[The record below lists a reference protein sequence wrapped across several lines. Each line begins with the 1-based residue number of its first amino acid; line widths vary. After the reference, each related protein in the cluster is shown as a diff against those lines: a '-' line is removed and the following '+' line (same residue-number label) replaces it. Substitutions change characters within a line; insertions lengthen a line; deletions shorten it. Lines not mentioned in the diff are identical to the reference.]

1 MIIQDGPVARRAK
14 WALPAWGLCAVVAVY
29 IFIALN
35 HSLWQEVHEALE
47 ASRGTSGF
55 YALSVTVC
63 CRLVGNLGLTL
74 ALLTWPRIGK
84 ALLAV
89 LILVSAASA
98 YYADTFGVRLN
109 EEIIQSIFETR
120 RAEAMGMITTGSVGW
135 IALFGL
141 LPAVLVL
148 LIPVRFMPKWH
159 GLGWRAGIVL
169 SATTLMLVPP
179 MLAGRNY
186 VYFERNHRVM
196 YEVFNPYA
204 ALSGTFHYL
213 QRDVF
218 RPKTTMTP
226 IGTDATLAPNATMA
240 ARKRV
245 VVLVVGE
252 TARAENQS
260 LQGYARE
267 TNPEMKRVGAIYFR
281 DAWSCGTATTVSV
294 PCMFSNMTR
303 EKFDKPVAKAHWN
316 ALDVLQHAGVD
327 VFWRDNDE
335 GCKDVC
341 LRVPNDDLTDGKV
354 AGLCDANGCLDDVL
368 VADLPERL
376 ARMRSPALLVL
387 HIKGSHGPAYFQR
400 YPAAFNVFKPGCDT
414 AEVQTC
420 SYAQV
425 VASYDNTILY
435 TDHILGRVVDALK
448 AAPEVD
454 SAMMY
459 LSDHGESLGEND
471 IYLHGADW
479 DTAPTQQKHIPMLMW
494 LSPGWVRDAGV
505 QLDCMAQRRV
515 QPASQDNVFHTLL
528 GFFDARTA
536 AYRPELDLL
545 AGCRPQALAGTRE

>member
-1 MIIQDGPVARRAK
+1 MTVQDIAGVVRPRRTI
-14 WALPAWGLCAVVAVY
+14 PAWVLGAFVAIYLLAV
-29 IFIALN
+29 LN
-35 HSLWQEVHEALE
+35 RSLWSELHEALS
-47 ASRGTSGF
+47 ASRDMPGF
-55 YALSVTVC
+55 WMLGVTVC
-63 CRLVGNLGLTL
+63 CRLIGNLVLTI
-74 ALLTWPRIGK
+74 ALVTWPRIGK
-84 ALLAV
+84 PLLALL
-89 LILVSAASA
+89 IFVSAASA
-98 YYADTFGVRLN
+98 FYAETFGVRLN
-109 EEIIQSIFETR
+109 EEIVQSIFETQ
-120 RAEAMGMITTGSVGW
+120 RAEAAAMITTGSVGW
-135 IALFGL
+135 IVLFGVV
-141 LPAVLVL
+141 PAVLVL
-148 LIPVRFMPKWH
+148 LVPLRFTPGWR
-159 GLGWRAGIVL
+159 GLGWRAVIVL
-169 SATTLMLVPP
+169 VAAALMIVPP
-179 MLAGRNY
+179 LLAGRSY
-186 VYFERNHRVM
+186 VYFERNHRAM

-218 RPKTTMTP
+218 RPKRTMTP
-226 IGTDATLAPNATMA
+226 IGTDATLAPDTANG
-240 ARKRV
+240 RKRV

-267 TNPEMKRVGAIYFR
+267 TNPEMKRAGALYFS

-303 EKFDKPVAKAHWN
+303 EHFDKPVAKSHWN

-341 LRVPNDDLTDGKV
+341 ARLPNDDLTNAKID
-354 AGLCDANGCLDDVL
+354 GLCDANGCLDEVL
-368 VADLPERL
+368 VADLSARL

-387 HIKGSHGPAYFQR
+387 HVKGSHGPAYFQR

-420 SYAQV
+420 TYAQT

-435 TDHILGRVVDALK
+435 TDHILGKVVDALK

-459 LSDHGESLGEND
+459 LSDHGESLGENE

-479 DTAPTQQKHIPMLMW
+479 ATAPTQQKHIPMLMW
-494 LSPGWVRDAGV
+494 FSDGWVRDSALR
-505 QLDCMAQRRV
+505 LDCMAQRRV
-515 QPASQDNVFHTLL
+515 QPASQDNLFHTLL
-528 GFFDARTA
+528 GFFGTRTKV
-536 AYRPELDLL
+536 YDPGLDLL
-545 AGCRPQALAGTRE
+545 AGCRG

>member
-1 MIIQDGPVARRAK
+1 MIIEHRPASGRAK
-14 WALPAWGLCAVVAVY
+14 RAMPAWVLGAIVAAY
-29 IFIALN
+29 ILIVLN
-35 HSLWQEVHEALE
+35 RTLWSEVHAALE
-47 ASRGTSGF
+47 GSRGVSGF
-55 YALSVTVC
+55 WSLSVTVY
-63 CRLVGNLGLTL
+63 CRLIGNLVLTL
-74 ALLTWPRIGK
+74 ALVTWPRVGK
-84 ALLAV
+84 ALLAL

-98 YYADTFGVRLN
+98 YYAQTFGARLN
-109 EEIIQSIFETR
+109 EEIIQSIFETT
-120 RAEAMGMITTGSVGW
+120 RAEAMALITRDSVGW
-135 IALFGL
+135 IALFGI

-148 LIPVRFMPKWH
+148 LVPIRFLPRWRSLGVR
-159 GLGWRAGIVL
+159 AAIVL
-169 SATTLMLVPP
+169 GAAVLLLVPP
-179 MLAGRNY
+179 ILAGRNY
-186 VYFERNHRVM
+186 VYFERNHRPM

-218 RPKTTMTP
+218 RKKATMTP
-226 IGTDATLAPNATMA
+226 IGTDATLAPNAVMA

-267 TNPEMKRVGAIYFR
+267 TNPEMKREGAIYFS

-303 EKFDKPVAKAHWN
+303 AKFDKPVAKAHWN

-341 LRVPNDDLTDGKV
+341 LRVPNDDLTAAKID
-354 AGLCDANGCLDDVL
+354 GLCDANGCKDEVL
-368 VADLPERL
+368 IADLPKRL
-376 ARMRSPALLVL
+376 AAMRSPALLVL

-420 SYAQV
+420 TYAQA

-435 TDHILGRVVDALK
+435 TDHILGEVVGALK
-448 AAPEVD
+448 ADPEVD

-471 IYLHGADW
+471 VYLHGADW
-479 DTAPTQQKHIPMLMW
+479 DKAPSQQKHIPMLLW
-494 LSPGWVRDAGV
+494 LSPGWVRDSGV
-505 QLDCMAQRRV
+505 RLDCMAQRRT

-528 GFFDARTA
+528 GFFDTRTTVYA
-536 AYRPELDLL
+536 PELDLL
-545 AGCRPQALAGTRE
+545 AGCRH

>member
-1 MIIQDGPVARRAK
+1 MIILDRTAERRSRR
-14 WALPAWGLCAVVAVY
+14 ALPAWALGVIVGVY
-29 IFIALN
+29 ILAVLN
-35 HSLWQEVHEALE
+35 HSFWAEFGDALN
-47 ASRGTSGF
+47 ASHGMSG
-55 YALSVTVC
+55 YWALAVAVSF
-63 CRLVGNLGLTL
+63 RIVGNLTLTI
-74 ALLTWPRIGK
+74 ALVLWPRIGK
-84 ALLAV
+84 VLLALLI
-89 LILVSAASA
+89 LIAAASA

-109 EEIIQSIFETR
+109 EEIIQSIFETQ
-120 RAEAMGMITTGSVGW
+120 RAEAMALITTGSVGW
-135 IALFGL
+135 IAAFGI

-148 LIPVRFMPKWH
+148 LVPIRFMSRWRS
-159 GLGWRAGIVL
+159 LGWRAGVIV
-169 SATTLMLVPP
+169 AAVAMLVVPP
-179 MLAGRNY
+179 MLVGRNY
-186 VYFERNHRVM
+186 VYFQRNHRVM
-196 YEVFNPYA
+196 YDVFNPYA

-218 RPKTTMTP
+218 AHKKTMTP
-226 IGTDATLAPNATMA
+226 IGMDATLAPGAAMA
-240 ARKRV
+240 AKKRV

-267 TNPEMKRVGAIYFR
+267 TNPEMKRLGAIYFS

-316 ALDVLQHAGVD
+316 VLDVLQHAGVD

-341 LRVPNDDLTDGKV
+341 LRVPNDDVTGAKT
-354 AGLCDANGCLDDVL
+354 AGLCDANGCQDDIL
-368 VADLPERL
+368 IADLPGRL

-387 HIKGSHGPAYFQR
+387 HIKGSHGPDYYHR
-400 YPAAFNVFKPGCDT
+400 YPPAFAVFKPGCDT

-420 SYAQV
+420 TYAQT

-435 TDHILGRVVDALK
+435 TDHILGRVVEALK
-448 AAPEVD
+448 AAPDID

-471 IYLHGADW
+471 VYLHGADW
-479 DTAPTQQKHIPMLMW
+479 ATAPSQQKHIPMLMW
-494 LSPGWVRDAGV
+494 LSPGWVQDAGV
-505 QLDCMAQRRV
+505 RLDCMAQRRT

-528 GFFDARTA
+528 GFFDTRTSV
-536 AYRPELDLL
+536 YEPKLDLL
-545 AGCRPQALAGTRE
+545 AGCRG

>member
-1 MIIQDGPVARRAK
+1 MIIQDRSASGRAK
-14 WALPAWGLCAVVAVY
+14 RAMPAWVLGAIVAAY
-29 IFIALN
+29 ILIVLN
-35 HSLWQEVHEALE
+35 RTLWSEVHAALE
-47 ASRGTSGF
+47 GSRGVSGF
-55 YALSVTVC
+55 WALSVTVY
-63 CRLVGNLGLTL
+63 CRLIGNLVLTI
-74 ALLTWPRIGK
+74 ALVTWPRIGK
-84 ALLAV
+84 ALLAL

-98 YYADTFGVRLN
+98 YYAQTFGARLN
-109 EEIIQSIFETR
+109 EEIIQSIFETT
-120 RAEAMGMITTGSVGW
+120 RAEAMALITRDSVGW
-135 IALFGL
+135 IALFGI

-148 LIPVRFMPKWH
+148 LVPIRFLPTWRSLGVR
-159 GLGWRAGIVL
+159 AAIVL
-169 SATTLMLVPP
+169 GAAVLLLVPP

-186 VYFERNHRVM
+186 VYFERNHRPM

-218 RPKTTMTP
+218 RPKATMTP
-226 IGTDATLAPNATMA
+226 IGTDATLAPTAAMA

-267 TNPEMKRVGAIYFR
+267 TNPEMKREGAIYFS

-303 EKFDKPVAKAHWN
+303 AKFDKPVAKAHWN

-327 VFWRDNDE
+327 VYWRDNDE

-341 LRVPNDDLTDGKV
+341 LRVPNDDLTAAKID
-354 AGLCDANGCLDDVL
+354 GLCDANGCKDDVL
-368 VADLPERL
+368 IADLPKRL
-376 ARMRSPALLVL
+376 AAMRSPALLVL

-420 SYAQV
+420 TYAQA

-435 TDHILGRVVDALK
+435 TDHILGQIVSALK
-448 AAPEVD
+448 ADPEVD

-471 IYLHGADW
+471 VYLHGADW
-479 DTAPTQQKHIPMLMW
+479 DKAPSQQKHIPMLLW

-505 QLDCMAQRRV
+505 RLDCMAQRRT

-528 GFFDARTA
+528 GFFGTRTTVYA
-536 AYRPELDLL
+536 PELDLL
-545 AGCRPQALAGTRE
+545 AGCRG

>member
-1 MIIQDGPVARRAK
+1 MIIEHRPASGRAK
-14 WALPAWGLCAVVAVY
+14 RAMPAWVLGAIVAAY
-29 IFIALN
+29 ILIVLN
-35 HSLWQEVHEALE
+35 RTLWSEVHAALE
-47 ASRGTSGF
+47 GSRGVSGF
-55 YALSVTVC
+55 WALSVTVY
-63 CRLVGNLGLTL
+63 CRLIGNLVLTL
-74 ALLTWPRIGK
+74 ALVTWPRVGK
-84 ALLAV
+84 ALLAL

-98 YYADTFGVRLN
+98 YYAQTFGARLN
-109 EEIIQSIFETR
+109 EEIIQSIFETT
-120 RAEAMGMITTGSVGW
+120 RAEAMALITRDSVGW
-135 IALFGL
+135 IALFGI

-148 LIPVRFMPKWH
+148 LVPIRFLPRWRSLGVR
-159 GLGWRAGIVL
+159 AAIVL
-169 SATTLMLVPP
+169 GAAVLLLVPP
-179 MLAGRNY
+179 ILAGRNY
-186 VYFERNHRVM
+186 VYFERNHRPM

-218 RPKTTMTP
+218 RKKATMTP
-226 IGTDATLAPNATMA
+226 IGTDATLAPNAVMA

-267 TNPEMKRVGAIYFR
+267 TNPEMKREGAIYFS

-303 EKFDKPVAKAHWN
+303 AKFDKPVAKAHWN

-341 LRVPNDDLTDGKV
+341 LRVPNDDLTAAKID
-354 AGLCDANGCLDDVL
+354 GLCDANGCKDEVL
-368 VADLPERL
+368 IADLPKRL
-376 ARMRSPALLVL
+376 AAMRSPALLVL

-420 SYAQV
+420 TYAQA

-435 TDHILGRVVDALK
+435 TDHILGEVVGALK
-448 AAPEVD
+448 ADPEVD

-471 IYLHGADW
+471 VYLHGADW
-479 DTAPTQQKHIPMLMW
+479 DKAPSQQKHIPMLLW
-494 LSPGWVRDAGV
+494 LSPGWVRDSGV
-505 QLDCMAQRRV
+505 RLDCMAQRRT

-528 GFFDARTA
+528 GFFDTRTTVYA
-536 AYRPELDLL
+536 PELDLL
-545 AGCRPQALAGTRE
+545 AGCRH

>member
-1 MIIQDGPVARRAK
+1 MIIQDPVAIRGERV
-14 WALPAWGLCAVVAVY
+14 LPAWVLGSMVAIY
-29 IFIALN
+29 ILAALN
-35 HSLWQEVHEALE
+35 VSLWSEVREALS
-47 ASRGTSGF
+47 ASRGTAGF

-63 CRLVGNLGLTL
+63 CRLVGNLMLTL
-74 ALLTWPRIGK
+74 ALVTWPRIGK
-84 ALLAV
+84 PLLAI
-89 LILVSAASA
+89 LILLSAASA

-109 EEIIQSIFETR
+109 EDIIQSIFETQ
-120 RAEAMGMITTGSVGW
+120 RAEAMAMITPASVGW
-135 IALFGL
+135 IALFGV

-148 LIPVRFMPKWH
+148 VVPIRFMSRWRS
-159 GLGWRAGIVL
+159 LGWRTAIVVG
-169 SATTLMLVPP
+169 AAVLMLVPP

-186 VYFERNHRVM
+186 IYFERNHRVM

-204 ALSGTFHYL
+204 ALSGTFHHL
-213 QRDVF
+213 QHDVF
-218 RPKTTMTP
+218 QPKKTITP
-226 IGTDATLAPNATMA
+226 IGTDATLAPAATMA
-240 ARKRV
+240 PRKRV

-267 TNPEMKRVGAIYFR
+267 TNPEMKRAGAIYFS

-303 EKFDKPVAKAHWN
+303 EKFVKPVAKAHWN
-316 ALDVLQHAGVD
+316 ALDILQHAGVD

-341 LRVPNDDLTDGKV
+341 ARLPNDDLTNGKV
-354 AGLCDANGCLDDVL
+354 AGLCDADGCLDEVL

-400 YPAAFNVFKPGCDT
+400 YPAAFNLFKPGCDT

-420 SYAQV
+420 TYMQA

-448 AAPEVD
+448 AVPEVD

-479 DTAPTQQKHIPMLMW
+479 DTAPTQQKHIPMLLW
-494 LSPGWVRDAGV
+494 LSPAWVRDAGV
-505 QLDCMAQRRV
+505 RMDCMAQRRTL
-515 QPASQDNVFHTLL
+515 PASQDNLFHTLL
-528 GFFDARTA
+528 GFFGTRTTV
-536 AYRPELDLL
+536 YRPELDLL
-545 AGCRPQALAGTRE
+545 AGCRAVTG

>member
-1 MIIQDGPVARRAK
+1 MIIQERPSAHRARFAV
-14 WALPAWGLCAVVAVY
+14 PAWLLGAIVAVY
-29 IFIALN
+29 ILAVLN
-35 HSLWQEVHEALE
+35 RGLWAEVHSSLE
-47 ASRGTSGF
+47 ASRGIAGF
-55 YALSVTVC
+55 GALSVTVY
-63 CRLVGNLGLTL
+63 CRLVGNLVLTL
-74 ALLTWPRIGK
+74 ALVTWPRVGK
-84 ALLAV
+84 ALLAL
-89 LILVSAASA
+89 LIVVSAASA
-98 YYADTFGVRLN
+98 YYEQTFGVRLN
-109 EEIIQSIFETR
+109 EEIIQSIFETQ
-120 RAEAMGMITTGSVGW
+120 RAEAMALITTGSVTW
-135 IALFGL
+135 IALFGV

-148 LIPVRFMPKWH
+148 LVPVRFMPT
-159 GLGWRAGIVL
+159 WRSLRWRVAIIIG
-169 SATTLMLVPP
+169 AAALMLVPP
-179 MLAGRNY
+179 LLAGRNY
-186 VYFERNHRVM
+186 VYFERNHRPM

-218 RPKTTMTP
+218 RRKPTMTP
-226 IGTDATLAPNATMA
+226 IGTDATLAPPAAMA
-240 ARKRV
+240 ERKRV

-267 TNPEMKRVGAIYFR
+267 TNPEMKRAGAIYFS

-303 EKFDKPVAKAHWN
+303 EKFNKPVAKSHWN

-327 VFWRDNDE
+327 VYWRDNDE

-341 LRVPNDDLTDGKV
+341 QRVPNDDLTNANV
-354 AGLCDANGCLDDVL
+354 VGLCDANGCQDEVL
-368 VADLPERL
+368 IADLPERL

-387 HIKGSHGPAYFQR
+387 HIKGSHGPSYFQR

-420 SYAQV
+420 TYAQT

-435 TDHILGRVVDALK
+435 TDHILGKVVDALK
-448 AAPEVD
+448 ATPDVD

-471 IYLHGADW
+471 VYLHGADW
-479 DTAPTQQKHIPMLMW
+479 DTAPSQQKHIPMLMW
-494 LSPGWVRDAGV
+494 LSPGWVRDSGV
-505 QLDCMAQRRV
+505 RLDCMAQRRT

-528 GFFDARTA
+528 GFFDTRTTV
-536 AYRPELDLL
+536 YQPDLDLL
-545 AGCRPQALAGTRE
+545 AGCRG

>member
-1 MIIQDGPVARRAK
+1 MIIQDYAAARRLK
-14 WALPAWGLCAVVAVY
+14 RGIPAWLLGALVAVY
-29 IFIALN
+29 ILVVLN
-35 HSLWQEVHEALE
+35 RSLWSEFHAALD
-47 ASRGTSGF
+47 ASKGMAGF
-55 YALSVTVC
+55 WVLSAAVT
-63 CRLVGNLGLTL
+63 CRLIGNLVLTL
-74 ALLTWPRIGK
+74 ALVMWPRIGK
-84 ALLAV
+84 ALLAI

-98 YYADTFGVRLN
+98 YYTQTFGVRLN
-109 EEIIQSIFETR
+109 EEIIQSIFETT
-120 RAEAMGMITTGSVGW
+120 RAEAMGLITTDSVTW
-135 IALFGL
+135 IGLFGI

-148 LIPVRFMPKWH
+148 VAPVRFRPLWAS
-159 GLGWRAGIVL
+159 LRLRAAIVVGAAIL
-169 SATTLMLVPP
+169 LLVPP
-179 MLAGRNY
+179 LFAGRAY
-186 VYFERNHRVM
+186 VYFERNHRGM
-196 YEVFNPYA
+196 YDVYHPYA

-218 RPKTTMTP
+218 RKKKTMTP
-226 IGTDATLAPNATMA
+226 IGTDATLAPNVALA

-267 TNPEMKRVGAIYFR
+267 TNPEMKRAGALYFS

-294 PCMFSNMTR
+294 PCMFSDMTR
-303 EKFDKPVAKAHWN
+303 EKFVKAVAKAHWN

-327 VFWRDNDE
+327 VYWRDNDE

-341 LRVPNDDLTDGKV
+341 ARVPNDDLTDAKI
-354 AGLCDANGCLDDVL
+354 AGLCDASGCVDEVL
-368 VADLPERL
+368 VADLPQRL
-376 ARMRSPALLVL
+376 AQMKSPALLVL

-420 SYAQV
+420 TYDQT

-448 AAPEVD
+448 ADPEVD

-459 LSDHGESLGEND
+459 LSDHGESLGEKD
-471 IYLHGADW
+471 VYLHGADW
-479 DTAPTQQKHIPMLMW
+479 ATAPTQQKHIPMLMW
-494 LSPGWVRDAGV
+494 LSPGWVRDSGV
-505 QLDCMAQRRV
+505 RLDCMAQRRT

-528 GFFDARTA
+528 GFFDTRTTV
-536 AYRPELDLL
+536 YKPELDLL
-545 AGCRPQALAGTRE
+545 SGCRG

>member
-1 MIIQDGPVARRAK
+1 MIIQDRPAARRAT
-14 WALPAWGLCAVVAVY
+14 WALPAWALGALVAVY
-29 IFIALN
+29 ILAALN
-35 HSLWQEVHEALE
+35 HSLWIEVRTSLA
-47 ASRGTSGF
+47 ASSGLAGF
-55 YALSVTVC
+55 GALSAAVY
-63 CRLVGNLGLTL
+63 CRLVGNLILTL
-74 ALLTWPRIGK
+74 ALVTWPRIGK
-84 ALLAV
+84 PLLAI

-98 YYADTFGVRLN
+98 YYVDTFGVRLN
-109 EEIIQSIFETR
+109 EEIIQSIFETQ
-120 RAEAMGMITTGSVGW
+120 RAEAMQLITTGSVGW
-135 IALFGL
+135 IALFGI

-148 LIPVRFMPKWH
+148 LVPVRFLPPRKSL
-159 GLGWRAGIVL
+159 GLRALIVL
-169 SATTLMLVPP
+169 FAAGLLLVPP
-179 MLAGRNY
+179 MLTGRNY
-186 VYFERNHRVM
+186 VYFERNHRSM
-196 YEVFNPYA
+196 YDVYNPYA

-218 RPKTTMTP
+218 RRKKTMTP
-226 IGTDATLAPNATMA
+226 IGTDATLAPDAAMA

-267 TNPEMKRVGAIYFR
+267 TNPEMKRVGAIYFS

-303 EKFDKPVAKAHWN
+303 AKFDKPTAKAHWN

-327 VFWRDNDE
+327 VYWRDNDE

-341 LRVPNDDLTDGKV
+341 ARVPNDDLTNAKI
-354 AGLCDANGCLDDVL
+354 AGLCDANGCQDEVL
-368 VADLPERL
+368 IADLPERL
-376 ARMRSPALLVL
+376 KKMRSPALLVL

-420 SYAQV
+420 TYAQT

-435 TDHILGRVVDALK
+435 TDHVLGQVVDALK
-448 AAPEVD
+448 AAPEID

-471 IYLHGADW
+471 VYLHGADW
-479 DTAPTQQKHIPMLMW
+479 ATAPTQQKHIPMLMW
-494 LSPGWVRDAGV
+494 LSPEWVRDSGV
-505 QLDCMAQRRV
+505 RLDCMAQRRL

-528 GFFDARTA
+528 GFFDTHTTV
-536 AYRPELDLL
+536 YTPELDLL
-545 AGCRPQALAGTRE
+545 AGCRG

>member
-1 MIIQDGPVARRAK
+1 MIIQDRPAMRRAK
-14 WALPAWGLCAVVAVY
+14 WALPAWLLGAIVAIYILVV
-29 IFIALN
+29 LN
-35 HSLWQEVHEALE
+35 RSLWSEVHQALA
-47 ASRGTSGF
+47 ASRDMAGF
-55 YALSVTVC
+55 WSLSVTIC
-63 CRLVGNLGLTL
+63 CRLVGNLVLTL
-74 ALLTWPRIGK
+74 ALVTWPRIGK

-89 LILVSAASA
+89 LILLSAASA

-109 EEIIQSIFETR
+109 EDIIQSIFETQ
-120 RAEAMGMITTGSVGW
+120 RAEAMAMITTGSVSW

-148 LIPVRFMPKWH
+148 LAPVRFMPMSRS
-159 GLGWRAGIVL
+159 LGWRAGIVL
-169 SATTLMLVPP
+169 TATTLLLVPP

-213 QRDVF
+213 QHDVF
-218 RPKTTMTP
+218 RPKTTITP
-226 IGTDATLAPNATMA
+226 IGTDATLAPHAAMA
-240 ARKRV
+240 KRKRV

-267 TNPEMKRVGAIYFR
+267 TNPEMKRVGAIYFS

-335 GCKDVC
+335 GCKGVC

-354 AGLCDANGCLDDVL
+354 AGLCDASGCLDEVL

-387 HIKGSHGPAYFQR
+387 HIKGSHGPAYYQR

-420 SYAQV
+420 SYAQA

-448 AAPEVD
+448 AAPEID

-505 QLDCMAQRRV
+505 QLDCMAQRRA
-515 QPASQDNVFHTLL
+515 QPASQDNLFHTLL
-528 GFFDARTA
+528 GFFDARTTV
-536 AYRPELDLL
+536 YVPKLDLL
-545 AGCRPQALAGTRE
+545 ASCRQTHET

>member
-1 MIIQDGPVARRAK
+1 MIIQDRPSGRAK
-14 WALPAWGLCAVVAVY
+14 WALPAWLLGAIVAVY
-29 IFIALN
+29 ILAILN
-35 HSLWQEVHEALE
+35 RSLWTEVHQALS
-47 ASRGTSGF
+47 ASSGVDGF
-55 YALSVTVC
+55 WALSVTVF
-63 CRLVGNLGLTL
+63 CRLVGNLVLTL
-74 ALLTWPRIGK
+74 ALVMWPRIGK
-84 ALLAV
+84 PLLAL

-98 YYADTFGVRLN
+98 YYASTFGVRLN
-109 EEIIQSIFETR
+109 EEIIQSIFETT
-120 RAEAMGMITTGSVGW
+120 RAEAAALITLGSVGW
-135 IALFGL
+135 ITLFGI

-148 LIPVRFMPKWH
+148 MVPVRFMPMWRSLAVRTAVI
-159 GLGWRAGIVL
+159 LGAVVL
-169 SATTLMLVPP
+169 LLVPP

-186 VYFERNHRVM
+186 VYFERNHRPM

-218 RPKTTMTP
+218 RKKRTMVP
-226 IGTDATLAPNATMA
+226 IGTDATLAPNAAMA

-267 TNPEMKRVGAIYFR
+267 TNPEMKRAGAIYFS

-294 PCMFSNMTR
+294 PCMFSDMTR

-341 LRVPNDDLTDGKV
+341 ARVPNDDLTNEKV
-354 AGLCDANGCLDDVL
+354 AGLCDADGCIDQVL
-368 VADLPERL
+368 IEDLPERL
-376 ARMRSPALLVL
+376 AKMRSPALLVL
-387 HIKGSHGPAYFQR
+387 HIKGSHGPSYFQR
-400 YPAAFNVFKPGCDT
+400 YPAEFNVFKPGCDT

-420 SYAQV
+420 TYAQT

-435 TDHILGRVVDALK
+435 TDHILGKVVDALK
-448 AAPEVD
+448 AEPDVD

-459 LSDHGESLGEND
+459 LSDHGESLGEKD
-471 IYLHGADW
+471 VYLHGADW
-479 DTAPTQQKHIPMLMW
+479 ATAPSQQKHIPMLMW
-494 LSPGWVRDAGV
+494 LSPGWVRDAGIRLACV
-505 QLDCMAQRRV
+505 DQRRV

-528 GFFDARTA
+528 GFFDTRTTV
-536 AYRPELDLL
+536 YKPDLDLL
-545 AGCRPQALAGTRE
+545 AGCRG

>member
-1 MIIQDGPVARRAK
+1 MPVFQRSSSHRSRF
-14 WALPAWGLCAVVAVY
+14 ALPAWLLAVAVALY
-29 IFIALN
+29 ILLVLN
-35 HSLWQEVHEALE
+35 RSLWAEVHEALS
-47 ASRGTSGF
+47 ASRGAVGF
-55 YALSVTVC
+55 GALGLAVY
-63 CRLVGNLGLTL
+63 CRLIGNLALTI

-84 ALLAV
+84 PLLAL

-98 YYADTFGVRLN
+98 YYAQTFGVRLN
-109 EEIIQSIFETR
+109 EEIIQSIFETQ
-120 RAEAMGMITTGSVGW
+120 RAEAMAMITPGSVGW
-135 IALFGL
+135 IALFGV

-148 LIPVRFMPKWH
+148 VVPLRFARWQRD
-159 GLGWRAGIVL
+159 LGWRAAVVCV
-169 SATTLMLVPP
+169 ATALMLVPP
-179 MLAGRNY
+179 LLVGRTY
-186 VYFERNHRVM
+186 VYFERNHRTL

-218 RPKTTMTP
+218 RRKTTMTP
-226 IGTDATLAPNATMA
+226 IGTDATLAPTAVMA
-240 ARKRV
+240 ARKRI

-260 LQGYARE
+260 LQGYSRD
-267 TNPEMKRVGAIYFR
+267 TNPEMARAGVTYFT

-316 ALDVLQHAGVD
+316 VLDVLQHAGVD

-341 LRVPNDDLTDGKV
+341 LRVPNDDVTNDKV
-354 AGLCDANGCLDDVL
+354 AGLCNADGCLDEVL
-368 VADLPERL
+368 LADLPVRL

-400 YPAAFNVFKPGCDT
+400 YPAQFNVFKPGCDT

-420 SYAQV
+420 TYAQT

-435 TDHILGRVVDALK
+435 TDHILGRVVEALK

-454 SAMMY
+454 SIMMY

-471 IYLHGADW
+471 VYLHGADW
-479 DTAPTQQKHIPMLMW
+479 DTAPSQQKHVPMLMW
-494 LSPGWVRDAGV
+494 FSPGWVRDAGV
-505 QLDCMAQRRV
+505 RMACLEQRRV
-515 QPASQDNVFHTLL
+515 QPSSQDNLFHTLL
-528 GFFDARTA
+528 GFFDTRTSVYVPA
-536 AYRPELDLL
+536 LDLL
-545 AGCRPQALAGTRE
+545 AGCRG

>member
-1 MIIQDGPVARRAK
+1 MIIQERSASRRVKWVMPA
-14 WALPAWGLCAVVAVY
+14 WALGAIVAIYILAVLNRSVWSEAHAALAASSGLAGAW
-29 IFIALN
+29 
-35 HSLWQEVHEALE
+35 
-47 ASRGTSGF
+47 T
-55 YALSVTVC
+55 LSMTVW
-63 CRLVGNLGLTL
+63 CRLIGNLVLTL
-74 ALLTWPRIGK
+74 ALVMWPRVGK
-84 ALLAV
+84 PMLAV

-98 YYADTFGVRLN
+98 FYEQTFGVRLN
-109 EEIIQSIFETR
+109 EEIIQSIFETQ
-120 RAEAMGMITTGSVGW
+120 RAEAMAMITPGSVGW
-135 IALFGL
+135 IALFGV
-141 LPAVLVL
+141 LPALIVLFV
-148 LIPVRFMPKWH
+148 PVRFTPGWR
-159 GLGWRAGIVL
+159 GLGWHAAIVL
-169 SATTLMLVPP
+169 AAAAMMLVPP
-179 MLAGRNY
+179 MIAGRNY
-186 VYFERNHRVM
+186 VYFERNHRGM

-218 RPKTTMTP
+218 RRKKTMTP
-226 IGTDATLAPNATMA
+226 IGTDATLAPPAGTA
-240 ARKRV
+240 ARERV

-260 LQGYARE
+260 LQGYGRE
-267 TNPEMKRVGAIYFR
+267 TNPEMKRAGAIYFS

-303 EKFDKPVAKAHWN
+303 AKFDKPTAKAHWN

-327 VFWRDNDE
+327 VYWRDNDE

-341 LRVPNDDLTDGKV
+341 ARVPNDDLTNARV
-354 AGLCDANGCLDDVL
+354 AGLCDVDGCQDEVL
-368 VADLPERL
+368 LTDLPERL
-376 ARMRSPALLVL
+376 AKMRSPALLVL

-420 SYAQV
+420 TYAQT

-435 TDHILGRVVDALK
+435 TDHILGRVVDTLK
-448 AAPEVD
+448 ATPETD

-494 LSPGWVRDAGV
+494 LSPGWVRDSGIRPDC
-505 QLDCMAQRRV
+505 LDKRRK
-515 QPASQDNVFHTLL
+515 QPASQDNLFHTLL
-528 GFFDARTA
+528 GFFGTRTEL
-536 AYRPELDLL
+536 YQPQLDLL
-545 AGCRPQALAGTRE
+545 ATCH

>member
-1 MIIQDGPVARRAK
+1 MLIQDRNASRRTT
-14 WALPAWGLCAVVAVY
+14 WALPAWALGALVAIYILAVLNRGLWA
-29 IFIALN
+29 
-35 HSLWQEVHEALE
+35 EVHTALEGSRGVSGFEAL
-47 ASRGTSGF
+47 R
-55 YALSVTVC
+55 LTVW
-63 CRLVGNLGLTL
+63 CRLVGNLVLTL
-74 ALLTWPRIGK
+74 ALVTWKRIGK
-84 ALLAV
+84 PLLAL

-98 YYADTFGVRLN
+98 YYEQTFGVRLN
-109 EEIIQSIFETR
+109 EEIIQSIFETQ
-120 RAEAMGMITTGSVGW
+120 RAEAMGLITTASVTW
-135 IALFGL
+135 IALFGV

-148 LIPVRFMPKWH
+148 LVPVRFLPGRRSL
-159 GLGWRAGIVL
+159 GLRAVIVL
-169 SATTLMLVPP
+169 AAAALMLVPP

-186 VYFERNHRVM
+186 VYFERNHRPM

-218 RPKTTMTP
+218 RRKATMTP
-226 IGTDATLAPNATMA
+226 IGTDATLAADASTAT
-240 ARKRV
+240 RRRV

-267 TNPEMKRVGAIYFR
+267 TNPEMKRAEAIYFT

-303 EKFDKPVAKAHWN
+303 EKFDKPVAKSHWN

-327 VFWRDNDE
+327 VYWRDNDE

-341 LRVPNDDLTDGKV
+341 ARVPNDDLTNAKT
-354 AGLCDANGCLDDVL
+354 AGLCDANGCQDAVL
-368 VADLPERL
+368 IADLPERL

-400 YPAAFNVFKPGCDT
+400 YPPEFNVFKPGCDT

-420 SYAQV
+420 TYAQT

-435 TDHILGRVVDALK
+435 TDHILGQIVDALK
-448 AAPEVD
+448 AVPDVD

-471 IYLHGADW
+471 VYLHGADW
-479 DTAPTQQKHIPMLMW
+479 ATAPTQQKHIPMLMW
-494 LSPGWVRDAGV
+494 LSPGWMRDAGV
-505 QLDCMAQRRV
+505 RLDCMDQRRV

-528 GFFDARTA
+528 GFFGTRTSV
-536 AYRPELDLL
+536 YKPELDLL
-545 AGCRPQALAGTRE
+545 AGCRA